1 MMVLLSVALSS
12 PRRTH
17 LPGMDNRA
25 EARLA
30 GMPQTREADAEVVHL
45 LRAACEQNP

>member
-12 PRRTH
+12 LRRTR
-17 LPGMDNRA
+17 LPGMDTA

-30 GMPQTREADAEVVHL
+30 DMPQTREVDAEVVHL
-45 LRAACEQNP
+45 LRAAYEQNP